1 MYLQGGRDF
10 SRSYPTSGSVSANSP
25 YAVYWL
31 SQSDRSRVPDVTSKK
46 VHLSQISCLPPCQ
59 KKEYQALQSQL
70 EEIPLVFEEI
80 LYKPEV
86 LISDVYFPNNG
97 YISLLAGLNEHAT
110 LEVGLVGREGIVGL
124 AVFMGVS
131 ASQNRAVV
139 QGAGSAM
146 KMKATAFRRSV
157 IMAALCRVFCGATP
171 HSLLTQI
178 TQTAVC
184 NQFHS
189 IEARLARWLLLTH
202 DRMERDEFQLT
213 QEFLS
218 NMLAVRR
225 ECVNKAA
232 GKLQKRNLIS
242 YSRGHLKVLIVP
254 ALKQPLMRLLWDH
267 QRRKQRFVR
276 FI

>member
-1 MYLQGGRDF
+1 M
-10 SRSYPTSGSVSANSP
+10 SPARSPVIANELL
-25 YAVYWL
+25 AA
-31 SQSDRSRVPDVTSKK
+31 
-46 VHLSQISCLPPCQ
+46 LP

-80 LYKPEV
+80 LYRPEV
-86 LISDVYFPNNG
+86 LISDVYFPNHG
-97 YISLLAGLNEHAT
+97 VISLLAGLNERAT
-110 LEVGLVGREGIVGL
+110 LEVGLVGKEGILGL

-146 KMKATAFRRSV
+146 KMKAAAFRRECNNGG
-157 IMAALCRVFCGATP
+157 ALPRVLRRYT

-178 TQTAVC
+178 TQTTVC

-189 IEARLARWLLLTH
+189 IEARLARWLLMTH
-202 DRMERDEFQLT
+202 DRIEADEFQLT

-232 GKLQKRNLIS
+232 GKLQKRNLIRYKRGRLRVLDRVGLEATS
-242 YSRGHLKVLIVP
+242 CGCYEIINHESSRS
-254 ALKQPLMRLLWDH
+254 
-267 QRRKQRFVR
+267 
-276 FI
+276 